1 MKLPD
6 RDETGPILQGKRP
19 MSIEMVGLADIVR
32 IHGAA
37 RPDTVAIVYE
47 GRPTTYGGL
56 DRASSRVA
64 GGLVA
69 EGVKPQVRVAHLD
82 KSSDLFFE
90 LLFGVAK
97 AGAVMVS
104 VNWRLAAPEVL
115 QIVNDAE
122 AEMLFVGEEYFPI
135 VEAIRD
141 QLKTVRK
148 IVSLGNRH
156 GDWEAFADWRD
167 RQPDTDPR
175 LPARP
180 QDTAV
185 QFYTSGTTGLPKGAE
200 LTNANFAF
208 MFEQWTRSWLLK
220 PGTQNIVCLPMFH
233 IGGAGWAI
241 AGLYAGATNHVVRE
255 FVPTRVLEIIERDR
269 IEVMLLVPAM
279 ILFLVQAPQ
288 IRETRLESLRLIVYG
303 AAPIP
308 AELLRQALEIFP
320 CGFQQ
325 VYGLT
330 ETTGAITLLPPHD
343 HDPGDLRKLLSC
355 GYAQKGVELR
365 IVGEDGRDLPVGE
378 VGEIAVRSPQI
389 MGGYWRL
396 PEATERAIQGDWFF
410 TGDAGY
416 LDDKGYLYIYDRVKD
431 MIVSGGENIYPAEVE
446 SALFGH
452 PDVAD
457 VAVIGV
463 PDERWGEAVK
473 AIVVKKPDAEVTAAA
488 LIAWARERIAGYK
501 LPKSVDFI
509 DALPRNPTGKI
520 LKRELRKPYW
530 EGRQRNIN

>member
-1 MKLPD
+1 
-6 RDETGPILQGKRP
+6 

-32 IHGAA
+32 AHGAT
-37 RPDTVAIVYE
+37 RPDTVAIIYE
-47 GRPTTYGGL
+47 GRPTTYGTL
-56 DRASSRVA
+56 DRASSRIAA
-64 GGLVA
+64 GLLA
-69 EGVKPQVRVAHLD
+69 EGVKPRVRVAHLD
-82 KSSDLFFE
+82 KSSDVYFE
-90 LLFGVAK
+90 LLFGIAK

-104 VNWRLAAPEVL
+104 VNWRLAPPEVL

-122 AEMLFVGEEYFPI
+122 AEILFVGEEYFPV
-135 VEAIRD
+135 VEKIRD

-148 IVSLGNRH
+148 IVTLGPRH
-156 GDWEAFADWRD
+156 GDWEAFAAWRD
-167 RQPDTDPR
+167 RHPDTDPR
-175 LPARP
+175 LPARAE
-180 QDTAV
+180 DTAV

-200 LTNANFAF
+200 LTNSNFRF

-241 AGLYAGATNHVVRE
+241 AGLFAGATNHVVRE
-255 FVPTRVLEIIERDR
+255 FIPARVLEIIEQDR

-279 ILFLVQAPQ
+279 ILFLVQAPR
-288 IRETRLESLRLIVYG
+288 IRETDLSSLRLIVYG

-308 AELLRQALEIFP
+308 AELLKQAMATFG

-330 ETTGAITLLPPHD
+330 ETTGAITLLPPED
-343 HDPGDLRKLLSC
+343 HDPSDPKKLLSC
-355 GYAQKGVELR
+355 GYAQHGVELR
-365 IVGEDGRDLPVGE
+365 IVDEAGADVPIGK
-378 VGEIAVRSPQI
+378 VGEIAIRSPQV
-389 MGGYWRL
+389 MSGYWRL
-396 PEATERAIQGDWFF
+396 PDATKRAIHGDWFF
-410 TGDAGY
+410 SGDAGY
-416 LDDKGYLYIYDRVKD
+416 LDEKGYLFIYDRVKD

-452 PDVAD
+452 PGVAD

-473 AIVVKKPDAEVTAAA
+473 AVVVRKADIEVTAGD
-488 LIAWARERIAGYK
+488 LIGWARERIAGYK

-509 DALPRNPTGKI
+509 DVLPRNPTGKL

-530 EGRQRNIN
+530 EGRERNIN